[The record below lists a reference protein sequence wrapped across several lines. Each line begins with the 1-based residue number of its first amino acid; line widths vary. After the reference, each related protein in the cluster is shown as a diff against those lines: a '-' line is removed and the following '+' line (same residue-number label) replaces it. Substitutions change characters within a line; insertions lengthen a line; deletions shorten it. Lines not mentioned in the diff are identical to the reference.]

1 MRICLGLLALLLAC
15 SCTHVSQSRI
25 RELQPAMAA
34 ASYVPSGPD
43 DFSFIDPIARGKG
56 MLFIGEIPHHVPA
69 IYPAVLRLSLHLR
82 KELGYSVVAMENV
95 YSDWPYYEAQSLGHN
110 APLPNVIPESERMG
124 DPRPWF
130 GPVVAYNRGAPAD
143 QRLLATTLDLDHAI
157 YHTKAQTVLYLGYLA
172 SLSSSSQARADLA
185 KAIPALLGL
194 KGRKEIHAYL
204 DDLERRFHAAR
215 SSFSAADQEEIDFSL
230 ALERASIEPHLQ
242 LMSSFRYG
250 LRGEYFRKTIE
261 RALAKAERSG
271 GSLTCYV
278 GWGHAWLNQRAAD
291 CEAGYFNQEY
301 PATRGRVGSILI
313 EKLSQCDGFD
323 LNGDFRP
330 SALEK
335 AALARMGDQD
345 RIFVDLRD
353 KSWAS
358 VKHRPK
364 KFFPKNG
371 PDYDGVLFI
380 K

>member
-1 MRICLGLLALLLAC
+1 MGAFDEESRLTDTNMKTLICILSAKRTRMAAESTRPSNPFGLRRLSRAVRICLGLLALLLAC

-172 SLSSSSQARADLA
+172 SLSSSS
-185 KAIPALLGL
+185 
-194 KGRKEIHAYL
+194 
-204 DDLERRFHAAR
+204 
-215 SSFSAADQEEIDFSL
+215 
-230 ALERASIEPHLQ
+230 
-242 LMSSFRYG
+242 
-250 LRGEYFRKTIE
+250 
-261 RALAKAERSG
+261 
-271 GSLTCYV
+271 
-278 GWGHAWLNQRAAD
+278 
-291 CEAGYFNQEY
+291 
-301 PATRGRVGSILI
+301 
-313 EKLSQCDGFD
+313 
-323 LNGDFRP
+323 
-330 SALEK
+330 
-335 AALARMGDQD
+335 
-345 RIFVDLRD
+345 
-353 KSWAS
+353 
-358 VKHRPK
+358 
-364 KFFPKNG
+364 
-371 PDYDGVLFI
+371 
-380 K
+380 